1 MQVEQLVT
9 NHPVLF
15 HMAEDETWPS
25 IEQHGLLSTR
35 ALVDLYD
42 PAPEERRA
50 VLQEVRRTSITLVN
64 PVHGSAVV
72 RDQGPLKFLDRVL
85 EDDTTIQE
93 YLDLLNGRVFFWATL
108 DRLLRLLGA
117 KRYRKHHQTVLHVD
131 TKSFVQAHPE
141 AELAGLNTG
150 SVHVPNMPT
159 RGKRTFQAIA
169 DYPYD
174 EWRQRP
180 GRKNDA
186 LVEVTV
192 PYAVPQVRDY
202 VLRVERWHAGQPIET
217 LFQR

>member
-1 MQVEQLVT
+1 MQVEQLVAK
-9 NHPVLF
+9 HPILF
-15 HMAEDETWPS
+15 HMAEDATWPS
-25 IEQHGLLSTR
+25 IQRHGLLSTR

-42 PAPEERRA
+42 PAPEQRA
-50 VLQEVRRTSITLVN
+50 AILNNIRRTSIALAN
-64 PVHGSAVV
+64 PIHGIAVV

-85 EDDTTIQE
+85 EDDTTVQE
-93 YLDLLNGRVFFWATL
+93 YLDQLNGRVFFWATQG
-108 DRLLRLLGA
+108 RLLRLMGA
-117 KRYRKHHQTVLHVD
+117 KRYRKNHQTVLHVD
-131 TKSFVQAHPE
+131 TRALVAAHPE
-141 AELAGLNTG
+141 MQLAGLNTG

-159 RGKRTFQAIA
+159 RGKSTFKAIE

-192 PYAVPQVRDY
+192 PYSVPHVRDC

-217 LFQR
+217 LYQR